1 MIGLTMSPW
10 LQNLLVLLLVAGCA
24 AVVLGGVVRAF
35 RGKSSSLGRCCTKGC
50 QPQSAGVKPVDGVQ
64 HVVFLP
70 AESLAERV
78 RKKG

>member
-10 LQNLLVLLLVAGCA
+10 LQNLLVWLLVGGCA

-35 RGKSSSLGRCCTKGC
+35 RGRSSPLGRCCAKGC
-50 QPQSAGVKPVDGVQ
+50 PPESPAAKPVDGSQ

-70 AESLAERV
+70 AESLAGRA
-78 RKKG
+78 RKK